1 MQKVSAIFLAV
12 TVWSA
17 VIAQFFLMMQNRS
30 APVPET
36 IIRFFSFFTILT
48 NILVALFFS
57 GHSVGIKSTRKPGT
71 LTAVAVYIFIV
82 GIVYQVLLRHLWQPR
97 GSQLVVDE
105 LLHSVIPLLTL
116 LFWFRYENQA
126 AVRYSQIKSWLIFP
140 VAYLIY
146 ILIRGHYSGFYPYPF
161 IDVAKI
167 GLSKVLLNS
176 GLLFIAFTGIACL
189 FIAIAKAITGK
200 RLLPT

>member
-116 LFWFRYENQA
+116 LFWLLRKPSCSEIQSNKELA
-126 AVRYSQIKSWLIFP
+126 DLPGSIS
-140 VAYLIY
+140 YLY
-146 ILIRGHYSGFYPYPF
+146 F
-161 IDVAKI
+161 
-167 GLSKVLLNS
+167 NS
-176 GLLFIAFTGIACL
+176 GALFRI
-189 FIAIAKAITGK
+189 
-200 RLLPT
+200 LPLPIYRCCKNRAV